1 MNRRISVIASC
12 SVQYP
17 CCVLCLFALI
27 AMFYVLR
34 CMYVC
39 MYVCKYACLL
49 TMYLSGFVFCFLR
62 GEDGWT
68 RGIGRPSK
76 NRWTFRV
83 LVGRRVVLQ
92 SELKI
97 RVHSFI
103 HSFIQSINLFISY
116 ERTKNKSS
124 SYTMIMIQVSIP
136 NQARQENQRPTNRF
150 EDGTA
155 RLENQRTTR

>member
-34 CMYVC
+34 CMYVS
-39 MYVCKYACLL
+39 MPA
-49 TMYLSGFVFCFLR
+49 YLRCISRDLCFVSWEARMDGREGSGDLVRTGGPSVFWWVGGWCCSQNLR
-62 GEDGWT
+62 YE
-68 RGIGRPSK
+68 S
-76 NRWTFRV
+76 
-83 LVGRRVVLQ
+83 
-92 SELKI
+92 
-97 RVHSFI
+97 I

-124 SYTMIMIQVSIP
+124 SYTMTMIQVSIP